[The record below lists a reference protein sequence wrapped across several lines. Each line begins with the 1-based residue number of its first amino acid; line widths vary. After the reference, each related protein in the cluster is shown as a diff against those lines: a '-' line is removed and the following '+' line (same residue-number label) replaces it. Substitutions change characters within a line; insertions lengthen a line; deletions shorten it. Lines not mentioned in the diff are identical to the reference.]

1 MNLDIFDEWESDVRS
16 YIRSFPTIFD
26 TARGSLLIDEDGSE
40 FIDFFAGAGT
50 LNYGHNNSLLK
61 AAILDYVER
70 DGIIHALD
78 LATRAKRE
86 FIETFRDLVLNPRGL
101 RYKLQFTGPTGTNAT
116 EAAIKLARLATG
128 RTNVIA
134 FTRGY
139 HGLSLGAL
147 ATTAARQYRS
157 AAGVSLGN
165 VTFAPYDGYFGPA
178 ADTIAILAKQL
189 EDPSG
194 GIDPPAAVIVECI
207 QGEGGVNTASPEWL
221 RRLAELAAE
230 HEIPLIVDDIQAGCG
245 RSGDFFSFEQSGIRP
260 DMVVL
265 SKSLSGYG
273 LPMSLVLIS
282 PELDVWE
289 PGGHTGTF
297 RGNNLAFVGATAA
310 LRSYWADTTFSAETK
325 RKGQLL
331 HDRLAAMA
339 ARHPGELEV
348 RGRGLFQGIA
358 SLTNRSF
365 AGGVSREAFEHGVL
379 IETAGPYSEVVKFL
393 PPLTT
398 DDEMLLRGVD
408 VVEAAVEAQFAA
420 GPVVGGTSGARR
432 DPRFEPASS

>member
-1 MNLDIFDEWESDVRS
+1 MSLDIFEEWESEVRG
-16 YIRSFPTIFD
+16 YIRLFPTTFD
-26 TARGSLLIDEDGSE
+26 TARGSLLIGEDGSE
-40 FIDFFAGAGT
+40 YIDFFAGAGT
-50 LNYGHNNSLLK
+50 LNYGHNNPLFKQAL
-61 AAILDYVER
+61 LDYIER

-86 FIETFRDLVLNPRGL
+86 FIETFRDLVLNPRRL
-101 RYKLQFTGPTGTNAT
+101 RYKLQFTGPTGANAT
-116 EAAIKLARLATG
+116 EAAIKVARLATG

-157 AAGVSLGN
+157 AAGVSLDN
-165 VTFAPYDGYFGPA
+165 VTFAPYEGYFGPDV
-178 ADTIAILAKQL
+178 DTIELLARQL

-194 GIDPPAAVIVECI
+194 GIDRPAAVIVESI
-207 QGEGGVNTASPEWL
+207 QGEGGVNVASPEWL
-221 RRLAELAAE
+221 RRLAALAAA
-230 HEIPLIVDDIQAGCG
+230 HEIPLIIDDIQAGCG

-260 DMVVL
+260 DIVVL

-310 LRSYWADTTFSAETK
+310 LRNYWADEDFSLETK
-325 RKGQLL
+325 RKGELL
-331 HDRLAAMA
+331 QSRLAAIA
-339 ARHPGELEV
+339 ARHSGHLVE
-348 RGRGLFQGIA
+348 RGRGLFRGLA
-358 SLTNRSF
+358 SLSDSDF
-365 AGGVSREAFEHGVL
+365 AARVSREAFGQGVV
-379 IETAGPYSEVVKFL
+379 IETAGAYSEVVKFL

-398 DDEMLLRGVD
+398 DDETLLRGID

-420 GPVVGGTSGARR
+420 VR
-432 DPRFEPASS
+432 

>member
-1 MNLDIFDEWESDVRS
+1 MSLDIFEEWESEVRG
-16 YIRSFPTIFD
+16 YIRLFPTTFD
-26 TARGSLLIDEDGSE
+26 TARGSLLIGEDGSE
-40 FIDFFAGAGT
+40 YIDFFAGAGT
-50 LNYGHNNSLLK
+50 LNYGHNNPLFKQAL
-61 AAILDYVER
+61 LDYIER

-86 FIETFRDLVLNPRGL
+86 FIETFRDLVLNPRQL
-101 RYKLQFTGPTGTNAT
+101 RYKLQFTGPTGANAT
-116 EAAIKLARLATG
+116 EAAIKVARLATG

-157 AAGVSLGN
+157 AAGVPLGN
-165 VTFAPYDGYFGPA
+165 VTFAPYEGYFGPDV
-178 ADTIAILAKQL
+178 DTIELLATQL

-194 GIDPPAAVIVECI
+194 GIDRPAAVIVESI
-207 QGEGGVNTASPEWL
+207 QGEGGVNVASAEWL
-221 RRLAELAAE
+221 RRLAALAAA

-245 RSGDFFSFEQSGIRP
+245 RTGDFFSFEQSGIRP
-260 DMVVL
+260 DIVVL

-310 LRSYWADTTFSAETK
+310 LRNYWADDDFSVETK
-325 RKGQLL
+325 RKGELL
-331 HDRLAAMA
+331 QSRLATMA
-339 ARHPGELEV
+339 ARHPGHLVE
-348 RGRGLFQGIA
+348 RGRGLFRGLA
-358 SLTNRSF
+358 SLTDSDF
-365 AGGVSREAFEHGVL
+365 AARVSREAFGQGVV
-379 IETAGPYSEVVKFL
+379 IETAGAYSEVVKFL

-398 DDEMLLRGVD
+398 DDETLLRGID

-420 GPVVGGTSGARR
+420 VR
-432 DPRFEPASS
+432 

>member
-1 MNLDIFDEWESDVRS
+1 MSLDIFEEWESEVRG
-16 YIRSFPTIFD
+16 YIRLFPTTFD
-26 TARGSLLIDEDGSE
+26 TARGSLLIGEDGSE
-40 FIDFFAGAGT
+40 YIDFFAGAGT
-50 LNYGHNNSLLK
+50 LNYGHNNPLFKQAL
-61 AAILDYVER
+61 LDYIER

-86 FIETFRDLVLNPRGL
+86 FIETFRDLVLNPRQL
-101 RYKLQFTGPTGTNAT
+101 RYKLQFTGPTGANAT
-116 EAAIKLARLATG
+116 EAAIKVARLATG

-157 AAGVSLGN
+157 AAGVPLDN
-165 VTFAPYDGYFGPA
+165 VTFAPYEGYFGPEV
-178 ADTIAILAKQL
+178 DTIELLATQL

-194 GIDPPAAVIVECI
+194 GIDRPAAVIVESI
-207 QGEGGVNTASPEWL
+207 QGEGGVNVASPEWL
-221 RRLAELAAE
+221 RRLAALAAA

-260 DMVVL
+260 DIVVL

-310 LRSYWADTTFSAETK
+310 LRNYWADDDFSVETK
-325 RKGQLL
+325 RKGELL
-331 HDRLAAMA
+331 QSRLATIA
-339 ARHPGELEV
+339 ARHPGHLVE
-348 RGRGLFQGIA
+348 RGRGLFRGLA
-358 SLTNRSF
+358 SLTDSTF
-365 AGGVSREAFEHGVL
+365 AARVSHEAFGRGVV
-379 IETAGPYSEVVKFL
+379 IETAGAYSEVVKFL

-398 DDEMLLRGVD
+398 DDETLLRGID

-420 GPVVGGTSGARR
+420 VR
-432 DPRFEPASS
+432 

>member
-1 MNLDIFDEWESDVRS
+1 MSLDIFEEWESEVRG
-16 YIRSFPTIFD
+16 YIRLFPTTFD
-26 TARGSLLIDEDGSE
+26 TARGSLLIGEDGSE
-40 FIDFFAGAGT
+40 YIDFFAGAGT
-50 LNYGHNNSLLK
+50 LNYGHNNPLFKQAL
-61 AAILDYVER
+61 LDYIER

-86 FIETFRDLVLNPRGL
+86 FIETFRDLVLNPRQL
-101 RYKLQFTGPTGTNAT
+101 RYKLQFTGPTGANAT
-116 EAAIKLARLATG
+116 EAAIKVARLATG

-157 AAGVSLGN
+157 AAGVPLGN
-165 VTFAPYDGYFGPA
+165 VTFAPYEGYFVPDV
-178 ADTIAILAKQL
+178 DTIELLATQL

-194 GIDPPAAVIVECI
+194 GIDKPAAVIVESI
-207 QGEGGVNTASPEWL
+207 QGEGGVNVASAEWL
-221 RRLAELAAE
+221 RRLAALAAA

-260 DMVVL
+260 DIVVL

-310 LRSYWADTTFSAETK
+310 LRNYWADDDFSVETK
-325 RKGQLL
+325 RKGELL
-331 HDRLAAMA
+331 QSRLATIA
-339 ARHPGELEV
+339 ARHPGHLVE
-348 RGRGLFQGIA
+348 RGRGLFRGLA
-358 SLTNRSF
+358 SLTDSDF
-365 AGGVSREAFEHGVL
+365 AARVSREAFGQGVV
-379 IETAGPYSEVVKFL
+379 IETAGAYSEVVKFL

-398 DDEMLLRGVD
+398 DDETLLRGID

-420 GPVVGGTSGARR
+420 VR
-432 DPRFEPASS
+432 

>member
-1 MNLDIFDEWESDVRS
+1 MSLDIFEEWESEVRG
-16 YIRSFPTIFD
+16 YIRLFPTTFD
-26 TARGSLLIDEDGSE
+26 TARGSLLIGEDGSE
-40 FIDFFAGAGT
+40 YIDFFAGAGT
-50 LNYGHNNSLLK
+50 LNYGHNNPLFKQAL
-61 AAILDYVER
+61 LDYIER

-86 FIETFRDLVLNPRGL
+86 FIETFRDLVLNPRRL
-101 RYKLQFTGPTGTNAT
+101 RYKLQFTGPTGANAT
-116 EAAIKLARLATG
+116 EAAIKVARLATG

-157 AAGVSLGN
+157 AAGVPLDN
-165 VTFAPYDGYFGPA
+165 VTFAPYEGYFGPDV
-178 ADTIAILAKQL
+178 DTIELLATQL

-194 GIDPPAAVIVECI
+194 GIDRPAAVIVESI
-207 QGEGGVNTASPEWL
+207 QGEGGVNVASPEWL
-221 RRLAELAAE
+221 RRLAALAAA

-245 RSGDFFSFEQSGIRP
+245 RSGDFFSFEESGIRP
-260 DMVVL
+260 DIVVL

-310 LRSYWADTTFSAETK
+310 LRTYWADDDFSVETR
-325 RKGQLL
+325 RKGELL
-331 HDRLAAMA
+331 QSRLATIA
-339 ARHPGELEV
+339 ARHPGHLVE
-348 RGRGLFQGIA
+348 RGRGLFRGLA
-358 SLTNRSF
+358 SLTDSNF
-365 AGGVSREAFEHGVL
+365 AARVSHEAFGRGVV
-379 IETAGPYSEVVKFL
+379 IETAGAYSEVVKFL

-398 DDEMLLRGVD
+398 DDETLLRGID

-420 GPVVGGTSGARR
+420 VR
-432 DPRFEPASS
+432 

>member
-1 MNLDIFDEWESDVRS
+1 MSLDIFEEWESEVRG
-16 YIRSFPTIFD
+16 YIRLFPTTFD
-26 TARGSLLIDEDGSE
+26 AARGSLLIGEDGSE
-40 FIDFFAGAGT
+40 YIDFFAGAGT
-50 LNYGHNNSLLK
+50 LNYGHNNPLLK
-61 AAILDYVER
+61 QALLDYIER

-101 RYKLQFTGPTGTNAT
+101 RYKLQFTGPTGANAT
-116 EAAIKLARLATG
+116 EAAIKVARLATG
-128 RTNVIA
+128 RMNIIA

-147 ATTAARQYRS
+147 ATTAARQYRL
-157 AAGVSLGN
+157 AAGVPLDN
-165 VTFAPYDGYFGPA
+165 VTFAPYDGYFGPDV
-178 ADTIAILAKQL
+178 DTIELLARQL

-194 GIDPPAAVIVECI
+194 GIDRPAAVIVESI
-207 QGEGGVNTASPEWL
+207 QGEGGVNVASPDWL
-221 RRLAELAAE
+221 RRLAALAAQ
-230 HEIPLIVDDIQAGCG
+230 HEVPLIIDDIQAGCG

-260 DMVVL
+260 DIVVL

-310 LRSYWADTTFSAETK
+310 LRTYWADDDFSAETK
-325 RKGQLL
+325 RKGELL
-331 HDRLAAMA
+331 QSRLATIA
-339 ARHPGELEV
+339 ARHPGDLVE
-348 RGRGLFQGIA
+348 RGRGLFRGLA
-358 SLTNRSF
+358 SPTDSDF
-365 AGGVSREAFEHGVL
+365 AARVSREAFAQGVV
-379 IETAGPYSEVVKFL
+379 IETAGAYSEVVKFL

-398 DDEMLLRGVD
+398 DDETLLRGLD
-408 VVEAAVEAQFAA
+408 VVESAIEAQFAA
-420 GPVVGGTSGARR
+420 VR
-432 DPRFEPASS
+432 

>member
-1 MNLDIFDEWESDVRS
+1 MSLDIFEEWESEVRG
-16 YIRSFPTIFD
+16 YIRLFPTTFD
-26 TARGSLLIDEDGSE
+26 TARGSLLIGEDGSE
-40 FIDFFAGAGT
+40 YIDFFAGAGT
-50 LNYGHNNSLLK
+50 LNYGHNNPLFKQAL
-61 AAILDYVER
+61 LDYIER

-86 FIETFRDLVLNPRGL
+86 FIETFRDLVLNPRQL
-101 RYKLQFTGPTGTNAT
+101 RYKLQFTGPTGANAT
-116 EAAIKLARLATG
+116 EAAIKVARLATG

-165 VTFAPYDGYFGPA
+165 VTFAPYEGYFGPDV
-178 ADTIAILAKQL
+178 DTIELLATQL

-194 GIDPPAAVIVECI
+194 GIDRPAAVIVESI
-207 QGEGGVNTASPEWL
+207 QGEGGVNVASPEWL
-221 RRLAELAAE
+221 RRLAALAAG

-260 DMVVL
+260 DIVVL

-310 LRSYWADTTFSAETK
+310 LRNYWADDDFSVETK
-325 RKGQLL
+325 RKGELL
-331 HDRLAAMA
+331 QSRLATIA
-339 ARHPGELEV
+339 ARHPGHLVE
-348 RGRGLFQGIA
+348 RGRGLFRGLA
-358 SLTNRSF
+358 SLTDSDF
-365 AGGVSREAFEHGVL
+365 AARVSREAFGRGVV
-379 IETAGPYSEVVKFL
+379 IETAGAYSEVVKFL

-398 DDEMLLRGVD
+398 DDETLLRGLD

-420 GPVVGGTSGARR
+420 VR
-432 DPRFEPASS
+432 

>member
-1 MNLDIFDEWESDVRS
+1 MSLDIFEEWESEVRG
-16 YIRSFPTIFD
+16 YIRLFPTTFD
-26 TARGSLLIDEDGSE
+26 TARGSLLIGEDGSE
-40 FIDFFAGAGT
+40 YIDFFAGAGT
-50 LNYGHNNSLLK
+50 LNYGHNNPLFKQAL
-61 AAILDYVER
+61 LDYIER

-86 FIETFRDLVLNPRGL
+86 FIETFRDLVLNPRQL
-101 RYKLQFTGPTGTNAT
+101 RYKLQFTGPTGANAT
-116 EAAIKLARLATG
+116 EAAIKVARLATG

-157 AAGVSLGN
+157 AAGVPLDN
-165 VTFAPYDGYFGPA
+165 VTFAPYEGYFGPEV
-178 ADTIAILAKQL
+178 DTIELLATQL

-194 GIDPPAAVIVECI
+194 GIDRPAAVIVESI
-207 QGEGGVNTASPEWL
+207 QGEGGVNVASPEWL
-221 RRLAELAAE
+221 RRLAALAAAD
-230 HEIPLIVDDIQAGCG
+230 EIPLIVDDIQAGCG
-245 RSGDFFSFEQSGIRP
+245 RSGDFFSFEESGIRP
-260 DMVVL
+260 DIVVL

-310 LRSYWADTTFSAETK
+310 LRNYWADDDFSIETR
-325 RKGQLL
+325 RKGELL
-331 HDRLAAMA
+331 QSRLATIA
-339 ARHPGELEV
+339 ARHPGHLVE
-348 RGRGLFQGIA
+348 RGRGLFRGLA
-358 SLTNRSF
+358 SLTDSTF
-365 AGGVSREAFEHGVL
+365 AARVSHEAFGRGVV
-379 IETAGPYSEVVKFL
+379 IETAGAYSEVVKFL

-398 DDEMLLRGVD
+398 DDETLLRGID

-420 GPVVGGTSGARR
+420 VR
-432 DPRFEPASS
+432 

>member
-1 MNLDIFDEWESDVRS
+1 MSLDIFEEWESEVRG
-16 YIRSFPTIFD
+16 YIRLFPTTFD
-26 TARGSLLIDEDGSE
+26 TARGSLLIGEDGNE
-40 FIDFFAGAGT
+40 YIDFFAGAGT
-50 LNYGHNNSLLK
+50 LNYGHNNPLLK
-61 AAILDYVER
+61 QALLDYIER

-86 FIETFRDLVLNPRGL
+86 FIETFRDLILSPRGL
-101 RYKLQFTGPTGTNAT
+101 RYKLQFTGPTGANAS
-116 EAAIKLARLATG
+116 EAAIKVARLATG

-157 AAGVSLGN
+157 AAGVPLAD
-165 VTFAPYDGYFGPA
+165 VTFAPYEGYFGPDV
-178 ADTIAILAKQL
+178 DTIDLLSRQL

-194 GIDPPAAVIVECI
+194 GIDRPAAVIVECI
-207 QGEGGVNTASPEWL
+207 QGEGGVNVASPEWL
-221 RRLAELAAE
+221 RRLAALAAQ
-230 HEIPLIVDDIQAGCG
+230 HEIPLIIDDIQAGCG

-260 DMVVL
+260 DIVVL

-310 LRSYWADTTFSAETK
+310 LRTYWADDDFSAETM
-325 RKGQLL
+325 RKGALL
-331 HDRLAAMA
+331 EGRLAAIA
-339 ARHPGELEV
+339 ARHPGHLVE
-348 RGRGLFQGIA
+348 RGRGLFRGLA
-358 SLTNRSF
+358 SLTDSDF
-365 AGGVSREAFEHGVL
+365 AARVSHEAFGRGVV
-379 IETAGPYSEVVKFL
+379 IETAGAYSEVVKFL

-398 DDEMLLRGVD
+398 DDETLLRGLD
-408 VVEAAVEAQFAA
+408 VVETAIEAQFAA
-420 GPVVGGTSGARR
+420 VR
-432 DPRFEPASS
+432 

>member
-1 MNLDIFDEWESDVRS
+1 MSLEIFEEWESEVRG
-16 YIRSFPTIFD
+16 YIRLFPTTFD
-26 TARGSLLIDEDGSE
+26 TARGSLLIGEDGSE
-40 FIDFFAGAGT
+40 YIDFFAGAGT
-50 LNYGHNNSLLK
+50 LNYGHNNPLFKQAL
-61 AAILDYVER
+61 LDYIER

-86 FIETFRDLVLNPRGL
+86 FIETFRDLVLMPRGL
-101 RYKLQFTGPTGTNAT
+101 RYKLQFTGPTGANAT
-116 EAAIKLARLATG
+116 EAAIKVARLATG

-147 ATTAARQYRS
+147 ATTAARQYRE
-157 AAGVSLGN
+157 AAGVPLEN
-165 VTFAPYDGYFGPA
+165 VTFAPYDGYFGPDI
-178 ADTIAILAKQL
+178 DTIELLAKQL

-194 GIDPPAAVIVECI
+194 GIDKPAAVIVESI
-207 QGEGGVNTASPEWL
+207 QGEGGVNVASPEWL
-221 RRLAELAAE
+221 RRLSALAAQ
-230 HEIPLIVDDIQAGCG
+230 HEIPLIIDDIQAGCG

-260 DMVVL
+260 DIVVL

-310 LRSYWADTTFSAETK
+310 LRTYWADEDFSIETK
-325 RKGQLL
+325 RKGELL
-331 HDRLAAMA
+331 HSRLATIA
-339 ARHPGELEV
+339 ARHPGDLAE
-348 RGRGLFQGIA
+348 RGRGLFRGLA
-358 SLTNRSF
+358 SLTDSDF
-365 AGGVSREAFEHGVL
+365 AARVSREAFAQGVV
-379 IETAGPYSEVVKFL
+379 IETAGAYSEVVKFL

-398 DDEMLLRGVD
+398 DDETLLRGLD
-408 VVEAAVEAQFAA
+408 VVESAIEAQFAA
-420 GPVVGGTSGARR
+420 VR
-432 DPRFEPASS
+432 